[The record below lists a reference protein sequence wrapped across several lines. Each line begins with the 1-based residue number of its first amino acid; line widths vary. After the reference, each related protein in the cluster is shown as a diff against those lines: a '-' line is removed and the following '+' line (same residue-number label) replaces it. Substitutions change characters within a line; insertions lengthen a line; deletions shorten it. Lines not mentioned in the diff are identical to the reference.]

1 MAPEPNREEL
11 EAQLLGGEI
20 QAGEV
25 EGLEAPVETPAP
37 KEVEAK
43 EPEVVQEDTLDQ
55 VRERLAKAE
64 EERSNYQRA
73 MQEEREAK
81 KVSDRT
87 LQTLVE
93 RLENFQKEKEV
104 TAPVERTPVYEE
116 DPAAYLKWQNDQIL
130 ADRRKEVAER
140 QQQEQYNTQN
150 QHVQQL
156 QRAVKE
162 GINQYA
168 DQTPDYN
175 DAAKFLVES
184 RIRELEIM
192 GIHDK
197 KEQMQTLTQEELQV
211 GTYALQRGLS
221 PGELVYNLAK
231 SRGYQRQNPVGQNST
246 GTITNKPQ
254 VKSLSNISGSPSGN
268 KESLQARAE
277 RILAATNL
285 KDTLAINADDLEKLL
300 KEAR

>member
-1 MAPEPNREEL
+1 MPVEPNREEI
-11 EAQLLGGEI
+11 EAQLMGGEI
-20 QAGEV
+20 QEEKVDGLRVV
-25 EGLEAPVETPAP
+25 EDAPAL

-43 EPEVVQEDTLDQ
+43 EPELVQEDTLEQ
-55 VRERLAKAE
+55 IRERLAKAE

-87 LQTLVE
+87 LQSLVE
-93 RLENFQKEKEV
+93 RLETIQKEKEV
-104 TAPVERTPVYEE
+104 PALKEYTPVYEE

-130 ADRRKEVAER
+130 ADRRQELADR
-140 QQQEQYNTQN
+140 QQREQQNTQA
-150 QHVQQL
+150 QQIQQL
-156 QRAVKE
+156 QQAVKQ

-168 DQTPDYN
+168 EQTPDYN

-184 RIRELEIM
+184 RIKELEIM
-192 GIHDK
+192 GIRDRQ
-197 KEQMQTLTQEELQV
+197 EQMQTLTQEELQV
-211 GTYALQRGLS
+211 GSWALQRGVS

-231 SRGYQRQNPVGQNST
+231 SRGYQSQTSGSGVS
-246 GTITNKPQ
+246 TNKPQ

-277 RILAATNL
+277 RILSATNL
-285 KDTLAINADDLEKLL
+285 KDTLSINQDELEKIL